1 MFAGSKG
8 VFFRKQ
14 TPLCLLY
21 STTLDLFNRV
31 RLQRKLQLTSYTLS
45 YIFVF
50 VFYLFATRINDYKNK
65 KIQK

>member
-50 VFYLFATRINDYKNK
+50 VFYLFTTRINDYKNEKIK
-65 KIQK
+65 K